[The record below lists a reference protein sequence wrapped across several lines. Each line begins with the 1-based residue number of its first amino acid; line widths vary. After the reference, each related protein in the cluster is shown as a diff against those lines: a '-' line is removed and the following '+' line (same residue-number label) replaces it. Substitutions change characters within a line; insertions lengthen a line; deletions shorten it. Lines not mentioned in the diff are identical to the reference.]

1 MDIKQILTANGIDSD
16 KVDMIANAIK
26 SDIHTDFIPK
36 AQYQKKVNM
45 IGNLQEKINDYEAKQ
60 NSPNEF
66 KQKYDDLLNEYESYK
81 GEIETSK
88 VNNQKLQ
95 LLKNNFKKDGI
106 EKDNLIDLLCKGINL
121 NEIEIE
127 ENNIKGWDELSVKY
141 KDNYKDFYSTE
152 STQGG
157 TEPSKPPIVNH
168 TALTRESIKNMT
180 KDEINANW
188 EEVSKAL
195 MNQ

>member
-1 MDIKQILTANGIDSD
+1 MDIKQILTANGIDSE
-16 KVDMIANAIK
+16 KVEIIANAIK

-45 IGNLQEKINDYEAKQ
+45 IDNLQEKINDYEAKQ

-66 KQKYDDLLNEYESYK
+66 KQKYDDLLKEYESYK

-141 KDNYKDFYSTE
+141 KNNYKDFYSTE

-168 TALTRESIKNMT
+168 TTLTRESIKNMT
-180 KDEINANW
+180 KEEINANW
-188 EEVSKAL
+188 AEVSKAL
-195 MNQ
+195 MNE

>member
-1 MDIKQILTANGIDSD
+1 MDIKKILTMNGVDSE
-16 KVDMIANAIK
+16 KVDMIVDSIK
-26 SDIHTDFIPK
+26 SEIHTDFIPK
-36 AQYQKKVNM
+36 AQYNKKVNL
-45 IGNLQEKINDYEAKQ
+45 IDNLQEKINDYEAKE
-60 NSPNEF
+60 NTPNEF
-66 KQKYDDLLNEYESYK
+66 KEKYDNVVKEYESYK
-81 GEIETSK
+81 NEIETSK
-88 VNNQKLQ
+88 VNNKKMQ

-168 TALTRESIKNMT
+168 TALTRDSIKNMS
-180 KDEINANW
+180 KEEINANW